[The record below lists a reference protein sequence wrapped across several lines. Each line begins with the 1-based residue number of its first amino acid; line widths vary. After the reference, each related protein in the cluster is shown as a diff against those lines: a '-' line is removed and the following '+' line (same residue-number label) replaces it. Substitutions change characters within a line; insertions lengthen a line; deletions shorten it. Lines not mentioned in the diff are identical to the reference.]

1 MRPLTKGQR
10 RRALHAVAWF
20 TVSVN
25 LGALGLNWAGIV
37 EDGLLWTAVVIAANA
52 ALIVASRVLRLEPPA
67 RQWGPFCVFMVVGAA
82 HAYITINVIKG
93 NYDPDALWIVLL
105 LTGVLVVF
113 GRPAF
118 SPHRRSE
125 SDSNSD

>member
-1 MRPLTKGQR
+1 MRSMTERQR
-10 RRALHAVAWF
+10 RRALNSLALF
-20 TVSVN
+20 TASVN
-25 LGALGLNWAGIV
+25 FGALGLKWAGIV

-52 ALIVASRVLRLEPPA
+52 ALIVASRVLRLERPA

-93 NYDPDALWIVLL
+93 KYEPDALWIALL
-105 LTGVLVVF
+105 LTGVLLAF
-113 GRPAF
+113 GRLAF
-118 SPHRRSE
+118 FPHRSSG